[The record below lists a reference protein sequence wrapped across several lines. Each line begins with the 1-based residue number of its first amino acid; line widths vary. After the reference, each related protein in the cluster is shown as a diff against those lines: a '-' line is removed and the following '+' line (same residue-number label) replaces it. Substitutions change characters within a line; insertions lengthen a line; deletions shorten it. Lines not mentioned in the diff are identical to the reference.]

1 MYVKIRPAI
10 PEDLVTLTRIER
22 SSPTAAHWS
31 KQQYHQAMSGARELP
46 EQTLLVAVAADSVS
60 ETGKAKTSAAS
71 PQARRQARGTEKSY
85 EVPAQAELG
94 RGTLVGFLVAR
105 HVRGEWELENIVV
118 SAELR
123 GRGIGKRLLDGLLAR
138 VRETESWGV
147 FLEVRESN
155 VGARKFY
162 QKAGFREIGRR
173 KSYYADPAE
182 DAVLYRLDAE

>member
-1 MYVKIRPAI
+1 MYLTIRPAI
-10 PEDLVTLTRIER
+10 PEDLVTLTSIGR

-31 KQQYHQAMSGARELP
+31 EEQYHQAMSGVRELP
-46 EQTLLVAVAADSVS
+46 ERTLLVAVAADSVS
-60 ETGKAKTSAAS
+60 ETGRVKTSATS
-71 PQARRQARGTEKSY
+71 PRAGRQARGTAKSY
-85 EVPAQAELG
+85 EVPAPAELG

-105 HVRGEWELENIVV
+105 HVREEWELENIVV
-118 SAELR
+118 SAEFR
-123 GRGIGKRLLDGLLAR
+123 GRGIGERLLHGLLAR

-155 VGARKFY
+155 VAARKFY
-162 QKAGFREIGRR
+162 QKAGFRDIGRR